1 MAAHSFTAE
10 TAEETYLKS
19 AATCTEKAVY
29 YKSCAACGLSSKGTA
44 DEAMFESGDVLG
56 HDYGDWTSNGD
67 GTHTRVCSRDE
78 SHTETENCH
87 GGTATCTA
95 QAVCDDCKSAYG
107 ELDAEHHAVGCAPEW
122 VSTETTHTQKYS
134 LCGKVAV
141 AETAHTYGDWEI
153 IHAPTAGEKGEREHV
168 CTVCAY
174 KQTEAIPATGGFV
187 DVVEDSYYE
196 DAVIWAAGEGI
207 TNGTDATHFSPDA
220 FCTRAQ
226 AVTFLWRAAGRPA
239 PKSTTTPFTDV
250 PVGSYYYDA
259 VLWASEN
266 GITLGTSATTF
277 SPDMACS
284 RAHIVTFLWRAEH
297 TPRSDSDNPFTDVD
311 LTAYYA
317 EAVLWAAAE
326 SITKGTSD
334 TTFSPDDG
342 CTRAQIVTFIWRT
355 KTGGKG

>member
-1 MAAHSFTAE
+1 M
-10 TAEETYLKS
+10 
-19 AATCTEKAVY
+19 
-29 YKSCAACGLSSKGTA
+29 
-44 DEAMFESGDVLG
+44 
-56 HDYGDWTSNGD
+56 
-67 GTHTRVCSRDE
+67 
-78 SHTETENCH
+78 
-87 GGTATCTA
+87 
-95 QAVCDDCKSAYG
+95 
-107 ELDAEHHAVGCAPEW
+107 
-122 VSTETTHTQKYS
+122 
-134 LCGKVAV
+134 AV

-153 IHAPTAGEKGEREHV
+153 THAPTAGEKGEREHV

-174 KQTEAIPATGGFV
+174 KQTEVIPATGGFV
-187 DVVEDSYYE
+187 DVAEDSYYE

-239 PKSTTTPFTDV
+239 PKSTATPFTDV

-259 VLWASEN
+259 VLWALEN

-326 SITKGTSD
+326 NITKGTSD